1 MYLSFNVPDRV
12 PTAVQNQDLVHHKD
26 LDQVHV
32 LEIQDQRNIPDQDQE
47 APTTREG
54 AVLTGSVTCRLEG
67 REKIISVVNF

>member
-32 LEIQDQRNIPDQDQE
+32 LDLQDQRNILDQDQE
-47 APTTREG
+47 ALTTREG
-54 AVLTGSVTCRLEG
+54 AVLA
-67 REKIISVVNF
+67 KIATTILLSYQWCKFYILQ